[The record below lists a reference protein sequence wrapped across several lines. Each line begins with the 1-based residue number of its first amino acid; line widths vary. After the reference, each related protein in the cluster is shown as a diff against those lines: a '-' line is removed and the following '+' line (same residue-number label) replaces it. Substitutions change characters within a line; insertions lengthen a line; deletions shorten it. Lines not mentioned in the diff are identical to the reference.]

1 MTKTLNVVLK
11 ASGNLHISVWR
22 QPFFSFCYCFL
33 SCTQLGTVSTSQQV
47 IKVRERSCLLY
58 TREVQKHNSFS
69 ISLLE
74 EVLPINIIHTSKHI
88 CQNDLDVDKQNFYET
103 DFSFM
108 LAGSEQLNPT
118 HWTSWVK

>member
-1 MTKTLNVVLK
+1 MCYFFGPVKTKMFTPLIKNTETFLCFFIYFKAHFKALNVVLK

-74 EVLPINIIHTSKHI
+74 EVLPINIIHTSKQSR
-88 CQNDLDVDKQNFYET
+88 CR
-103 DFSFM
+103 
-108 LAGSEQLNPT
+108 
-118 HWTSWVK
+118 